1 MREIKVTKGKFK
13 KGWLKRALD
22 RSRAQGA
29 RLQAR
34 DDRNEIIGLAILA
47 AFGISLIALI
57 AYLATSNL
65 PW

>member
-34 DDRNEIIGLAILA
+34 DDRNEIIGLAILSTFA
-47 AFGISLIALI
+47 MYLLALI
-57 AYLATSNL
+57 AYLATSDL